1 MRLNNKNYYSKTA
14 NIEYFSVSQFKQFKK
29 CEAMALAELK
39 GEYERP
45 KSKALL
51 LGSFVDEML
60 TGTKKSKISF
70 IVENRAEIF
79 QKSSKISKYTNDEL
93 VVLLNDYS
101 LDIFNT
107 DNKPYAEIVQALET
121 VEKIKKQPLMK
132 KHFNSKHQTI
142 MTGEIAGVPF
152 KIKMDNYK
160 PNEFISDGKY
170 MASLRSPN
178 LFEPMVKYWGY
189 DIQGAVY
196 QEIVYQN
203 TGKRLPFY
211 LDIATKETPS
221 HLAVAEIK
229 QYDLDEALDTVKA
242 LAPHYQAIK
251 NGEIEPERCEEYD
264 CNYCTETHIITEP
277 IDSNYLGMSTRQ
289 IDAANGNFFNTKNTI

>member
-1 MRLNNKNYYSKTA
+1 MKLTNKNYYGAKA
-14 NIEYFSVSQFKQFKK
+14 NQEFMSVSQFKNFKK
-29 CEAMALAELK
+29 CEAMAFAELK

-60 TGTKKSKISF
+60 TGTKKSQNEF
-70 IVENRAEIF
+70 IVENRSEIF
-79 QKSSKISKYTNDEL
+79 QKSSKLSKCTDEEL
-93 VVLLNDYS
+93 AVLLNDYPM
-101 LDIFNT
+101 DIFSA
-107 DNKPYAEIVQALET
+107 DNKPYAEIAQALET
-121 VEKIKKQPLMK
+121 IEKIKKQPLMMQ
-132 KHFNSKHQTI
+132 HFKSKHQTI

-160 PNEFISDGKY
+160 PDEFIADGKY

-211 LDIATKETPS
+211 LDIATKEAPT

-229 QYDLDEALDTVKA
+229 QYDLDEALETVKA
-242 LAPHYQAIK
+242 LAPRYQAIK
-251 NGEIEPERCEEYD
+251 KGEIEPERCGEYD
-264 CNYCTETHIITEP
+264 CHYCTETNIITEP
-277 IDSNYLGMSTRQ
+277 IDSNYLGMSPRQ
-289 IDAANGNFFNTKNTI
+289 INAANGNFI

>member
-1 MRLNNKNYYSKTA
+1 MKLTNKNYYGSAA
-14 NIEYFSVSQFKQFKK
+14 NQEFMSVSQFKSFKH

-60 TGTKKSKISF
+60 TGTRKSQARF
-70 IVENRAEIF
+70 IVENRSDIF
-79 QKSSKISKYTNDEL
+79 QKSSKLNKYSDEEF
-93 VVLLNDYS
+93 VVLVNDYL
-101 LDIFNT
+101 LDIFNS
-107 DNKPYAEIVQALET
+107 DNKPYAEIAQALET
-121 VEKIKKQPLMK
+121 IEKIKKQPLMMQ
-132 KHFNSKHQTI
+132 HFKSKHQTI

-160 PNEFISDGKY
+160 QGEFIADMKY

-203 TGKRLPFY
+203 TGKRLPFF

-221 HLAVAEIK
+221 HLAIAEIK

-242 LAPHYQAIK
+242 LAPRYQAIK
-251 NGEIEPERCEEYD
+251 NGEIEPERCDEYD
-264 CNYCTETHIITEP
+264 CNYCTETKIITEP
-277 IDSNYLGMSTRQ
+277 IDSNYLGMSPRQ
-289 IDAANGNFFNTKNTI
+289 INAANGNFI

>member
-1 MRLNNKNYYSKTA
+1 MMKLTNRNYYGKSA
-14 NIEYFSVSQFKQFKK
+14 NQAFMSVSQFKQFQK

-45 KSKALL
+45 QSKALL

-60 TGTKKSKISF
+60 TGTKKSKIKFVYDNFS
-70 IVENRAEIF
+70 ELF
-79 QKSSKISKYTNDEL
+79 QKSSKICKFDDAGRMAFIMDYYT
-93 VVLLNDYS
+93 
-101 LDIFNT
+101 DIFHE

-121 VEKIKKQPLMK
+121 IERVKKQPLMMQ
-132 KHFNSKHQTI
+132 HFRSKHQTI
-142 MTGEIAGVPF
+142 MTGAIAGVPF

-160 PNEFISDGKY
+160 PNEFISDCKY

-178 LFEPMVKYWGY
+178 MFEPMVKYWGY

-211 LDIATKETPS
+211 LDIATKETPA

-229 QYDLDEALDTVKA
+229 QYDLDEALEIVKA
-242 LAPHYQAIK
+242 LAPRFQAIK
-251 NGEIEPERCEEYD
+251 NGETEPNRCGEYD
-264 CNYCTETHIITEP
+264 CNYCTETTIITEP
-277 IDSNYLGMSTRQ
+277 VDSNYLGMSQRQ
-289 IDAANGNFFNTKNTI
+289 IKAANGDFI

>member
-1 MRLNNKNYYSKTA
+1 MKLTSKNYYGKKA
-14 NIEYFSVSQFKQFKK
+14 NGEFMSVSQFKNFKR
-29 CEAMALAELK
+29 CEAAALAELN

-60 TGTKKSKISF
+60 TGTKKSQVKF
-70 IVENRAEIF
+70 IVENFENIF
-79 QKSSKISKYTNDEL
+79 QKSSRYIKIPERDR
-93 VVLLNDYS
+93 
-101 LDIFNT
+101 LDFVREEWGDLFKAENG
-107 DNKPYAEIVQALET
+107 KPYAEIVQALET
-121 VEKIKKQPLMK
+121 VEKIKKQPLMMEHLK
-132 KHFNSKHQTI
+132 SRHQTI

-160 PNEFISDGKY
+160 PGEFIADVKY

-211 LDIATKETPS
+211 LDIATKESPA
-221 HLAVAEIK
+221 HLAIAQIK
-229 QYDLDEALDTVKA
+229 QYDLDEALDMVKA
-242 LAPHYQAIK
+242 LAPRYQAIK
-251 NGEIEPERCEEYD
+251 NGYIVPERCGEYD
-264 CNYCTETHIITEP
+264 CNYCTETNIITEP
-277 IDSNYLGMSTRQ
+277 IDSNYLGMSPRQ
-289 IDAANGNFFNTKNTI
+289 IKAANGEFI

>member
-1 MRLNNKNYYSKTA
+1 MKLTKKNYYSAKA
-14 NIEYFSVSQFKQFKK
+14 NQEFMSVSQFKSFKK
-29 CEAMALAELK
+29 CEVAALAELK

-45 KSKALL
+45 RSKALL

-60 TGTKKSKISF
+60 TGTKKSQINF
-70 IVENRAEIF
+70 ILENRAEIF
-79 QKSSKISKYTNDEL
+79 QKSSKLSKYTDEEL
-93 VVLLNDYS
+93 AVLLNDFS
-101 LDIFNT
+101 LKLFDVE
-107 DNKPYAEIVQALET
+107 NKPYAEIVQALET
-121 VEKIKKQPLMK
+121 IEKIKKQPLMMQ
-132 KHFNSKHQTI
+132 HFKSKHQTI

-160 PNEFISDGKY
+160 PGEFIADGKY

-189 DIQGAVY
+189 DYQGAVY

-211 LDIATKETPS
+211 LDIATKESPS

-229 QYDLDEALDTVKA
+229 QFDLDEALETVKA
-242 LAPHYQAIK
+242 LAPRYQAIK
-251 NGEIEPERCEEYD
+251 SGEIEPERCGEYD
-264 CNYCTETHIITEP
+264 CNYCTETNIITEP
-277 IDSNYLGMSTRQ
+277 IDSNYLGMSPRQ
-289 IDAANGNFFNTKNTI
+289 IKAANGDFI

>member
-1 MRLNNKNYYSKTA
+1 MKLTSKNYYGLKASR
-14 NIEYFSVSQFKQFKK
+14 EFMSVSQFKQFQK
-29 CEAMALAELK
+29 CEAMAMAELN

-60 TGTKKSKISF
+60 TGNKKTQIQFVCDNFS
-70 IVENRAEIF
+70 ELF
-79 QKSSKISKYTNDEL
+79 QKSSKLSKLDDAGRLAFVT
-93 VVLLNDYS
+93 DYFES
-101 LDIFNT
+101 IFC
-107 DNKPYAEIVQALET
+107 DVNKPYAEIVQALET
-121 VEKIKKQPLMK
+121 IERIKKQPLMM
-132 KHFNSKHQTI
+132 KHFKNKHQTI

-160 PNEFISDGKY
+160 PDEFIADCKY

-189 DIQGAVY
+189 DLQGAVY

-211 LDIATKETPS
+211 LDIATKETPA

-229 QYDLDEALDTVKA
+229 QYDLDEALETVKA
-242 LAPHYQAIK
+242 LAPRYQAIK
-251 NGEIEPERCEEYD
+251 NGEIQPNRCDEYGCD
-264 CNYCTETHIITEP
+264 YCTTTHLITEP
-277 IDSNYLGMSTRQ
+277 IDSNHLGMSPRQ
-289 IDAANGNFFNTKNTI
+289 IKAANGDFI

>member
-1 MRLNNKNYYSKTA
+1 MKLTSKNYYGSAA
-14 NIEYFSVSQFKQFKK
+14 NNEFMSVSQFKQFQK

-60 TGTKKSKISF
+60 TGTKKSQVKF
-70 IVENRAEIF
+70 IVDNRFEIF
-79 QKSSKISKYTNDEL
+79 QKSSKLSKLDDDGLTAI
-93 VVLLNDYS
+93 VTDYFT
-101 LDIFNT
+101 DIFNT

-121 VEKIKKQPLMK
+121 IAKIKKQPLMM
-132 KHFNSKHQTI
+132 KHFKSKHQTI
-142 MTGEIAGVPF
+142 MTGTIAGVPF

-160 PNEFISDGKY
+160 PGEFIADGKY

-189 DIQGAVY
+189 DLQGAVY

-203 TGKRLPFY
+203 TGERLPFY
-211 LDIATKETPS
+211 LDIATKESPT

-229 QYDLDEALDTVKA
+229 QYDLDEALETVKA
-242 LAPHYQAIK
+242 LAPRYQAIK
-251 NGEIEPERCEEYD
+251 NGEIEPERCDEYD
-264 CNYCTETHIITEP
+264 CNYCTETNIILEP
-277 IDSNYLGMSTRQ
+277 IDSNYLGMSPRQ
-289 IDAANGNFFNTKNTI
+289 IKAANGDFI

>member
-1 MRLNNKNYYSKTA
+1 MKLTNGNYYGAKA
-14 NIEYFSVSQFKQFKK
+14 NQEFMSVSQFKSFQN
-29 CEAMALAELK
+29 CEAMALAELR
-39 GEYERP
+39 GEYERLQT
-45 KSKALL
+45 KALL

-60 TGTKKSKISF
+60 TGTKKSKIKF
-70 IVENRAEIF
+70 IVYNRAEIF
-79 QKSSKISKYTNDEL
+79 QKSSKIVKLDDDGLTAIA
-93 VVLLNDYS
+93 NDYFAD
-101 LDIFNT
+101 LFNA

-121 VEKIKKQPLMK
+121 IERIKKQPLMMQ
-132 KHFNSKHQTI
+132 HFKSKHQVI

-160 PNEFISDGKY
+160 PGEFIADGKY

-189 DIQGAVY
+189 DLQGAVY

-211 LDIATKETPS
+211 LDIATKETPA

-229 QYDLDEALDTVKA
+229 QYELDEALEKVKA
-242 LAPHYQAIK
+242 FAPRYQAIK
-251 NGEIEPERCEEYD
+251 NGEIQPTRCGEYG

-277 IDSNYLGMSTRQ
+277 IDSNYLGMSPRQ
-289 IDAANGNFFNTKNTI
+289 IKAANGDFI

>member
-1 MRLNNKNYYSKTA
+1 MKLTNKNYYGEKA
-14 NIEYFSVSQFKQFKK
+14 NQEFMSVSQFKNFKR
-29 CEAMALAELK
+29 CQAMALAELK

-60 TGTKKSKISF
+60 TGTKKSQTKF
-70 IVENRAEIF
+70 IIENRSEIF
-79 QKSSKISKYTNDEL
+79 QKISKLNKFDDGGL
-93 VVLLNDYS
+93 AVLFNDYS
-101 LDIFNT
+101 FNVFC
-107 DNKPYAEIVQALET
+107 DENKPYAEIVQALET
-121 VEKIKKQPLMK
+121 IEKIKKQPLMM
-132 KHFNSKHQTI
+132 KHFKSKHQTI

-160 PNEFISDGKY
+160 PDEFIADMKY

-221 HLAVAEIK
+221 HLAIAEIK
-229 QYDLDEALDTVKA
+229 QYDLDEALETVKA
-242 LAPHYQAIK
+242 LAPRYQAIK
-251 NGEIEPERCEEYD
+251 NSEIEPERCGEYD
-264 CNYCTETHIITEP
+264 CNYCTETNIITEP
-277 IDSNYLGMSTRQ
+277 IDSNYLGLSPRQ
-289 IDAANGNFFNTKNTI
+289 INAANGNFI

>member
-1 MRLNNKNYYSKTA
+1 MKLTNRNYYGAKA
-14 NIEYFSVSQFKQFKK
+14 NREFMSVSQFKQFQK
-29 CEAMALAELK
+29 CEAMALAELN

-60 TGTKKSKISF
+60 TGTKKTRTKFVYDNFS
-70 IVENRAEIF
+70 ELF
-79 QKSSKISKYTNDEL
+79 QKSSKLSKLDDAGRLTFI
-93 VVLLNDYS
+93 NDYFA
-101 LDIFNT
+101 DIFNE
-107 DNKPYAEIVQALET
+107 DNKPYAEILQALET
-121 VEKIKKQPLMK
+121 IERIKKQPLMVQ
-132 KHFNSKHQTI
+132 HFKSKHQVI

-160 PNEFISDGKY
+160 PNEFIADGKY

-189 DIQGAVY
+189 DVQGAVY

-229 QYDLDEALDTVKA
+229 QYDLDEALEKVKA
-242 LAPHYQAIK
+242 FAPRYQAIK
-251 NGEIEPERCEEYD
+251 NGEIEPTRCDEYD
-264 CNYCTETHIITEP
+264 CNYCTEINIVTEP
-277 IDSNYLGMSTRQ
+277 IDSNYLGMSPRQ
-289 IDAANGNFFNTKNTI
+289 IKAANGDFI

>member
-1 MRLNNKNYYSKTA
+1 MKLTNGNYYGEAA
-14 NIEYFSVSQFKQFKK
+14 NREFMSVSQFKSFRK
-29 CEAMALAELK
+29 CPAMAMAELN

-45 KSKALL
+45 QSKALL

-60 TGTKKSKISF
+60 TGTKKSKIKF
-70 IVENRAEIF
+70 ICDNFSELF
-79 QKSSKISKYTNDEL
+79 QKGSKLCKLDDAGRLAFVT
-93 VVLLNDYS
+93 DYFADVFS
-101 LDIFNT
+101 A

-121 VEKIKKQPLMK
+121 IARIKKQPLMMS
-132 KHFNSKHQTI
+132 HFKSKHQVI

-160 PNEFISDGKY
+160 PDEFIADCKY

-211 LDIATKETPS
+211 LDIATKETPA
-221 HLAVAEIK
+221 HLAVAQIS
-229 QYDLDEALDTVKA
+229 QYDLDEALEIVKA
-242 LAPHYQAIK
+242 LAPKFQAMK
-251 NGEIEPERCEEYD
+251 RGEIEPERCDEYGCD
-264 CNYCTETHIITEP
+264 YCTTTHIITEP
-277 IDSNYLGMSTRQ
+277 IDSAHLGLSPRQ
-289 IDAANGNFFNTKNTI
+289 IKAANGDFI

>member
-1 MRLNNKNYYSKTA
+1 VKLNNRNYYGSKA
-14 NIEYFSVSQFKQFKK
+14 NQEFMSVSQFKSFKR
-29 CEAMALAELK
+29 CEAAALAELK

-60 TGTKKSKISF
+60 TGTKKTQQNF
-70 IVENRAEIF
+70 IVENRAELF
-79 QKSSKISKYTNDEL
+79 QKSGKISKYSDEEL
-93 VVLLNDYS
+93 AVLLNDY
-101 LDIFNT
+101 LTDIFNA

-121 VEKIKKQPLMK
+121 IEKIKKQPLMMQ
-132 KHFNSKHQTI
+132 HFKSKHQTI

-160 PNEFISDGKY
+160 PGEFIADMKY

-178 LFEPMVKYWGY
+178 LFEPMVKYWEY

-211 LDIATKETPS
+211 LDIATKETPA
-221 HLAVAEIK
+221 HLAIAEIK
-229 QYDLDEALDTVKA
+229 QYDLDEALETVKA
-242 LAPHYQAIK
+242 LAPRYQAIK
-251 NGEIEPERCEEYD
+251 NGEIEPTRCGEYD

-277 IDSNYLGMSTRQ
+277 IDSNYLGMSPRQ
-289 IDAANGNFFNTKNTI
+289 IKAANGDFI

>member
-1 MRLNNKNYYSKTA
+1 MKLTSKNYYSNGA
-14 NIEYFSVSQFKQFKK
+14 NVSYMSVSQFKQFQK

-60 TGTKKSKISF
+60 TGTKKTQTRF
-70 IVENRAEIF
+70 IVENRSELF
-79 QKSSKISKYTNDEL
+79 QKSSKLTKFSDEEL
-93 VVLLNDYS
+93 AVLLTDQS
-101 LDIFNT
+101 FNVFSA
-107 DNKPYAEIVQALET
+107 DNKPFAEIVQALET
-121 VEKIKKQPLMK
+121 IERIKQQPLMM
-132 KHFNSKHQTI
+132 KHFKSKHQTI

-160 PNEFISDGKY
+160 PGEFIADGKY

-178 LFEPMVKYWGY
+178 MFEPMVKYWGY

-203 TGKRLPFY
+203 TGQRLPFY
-211 LDIATKETPS
+211 LDIGTKETPA
-221 HLAVAEIK
+221 HLAVAEIN
-229 QYDLDEALDTVKA
+229 QYDLDEALDVVKTF
-242 LAPHYQAIK
+242 APRYQSIK
-251 NGEIEPERCEEYD
+251 NGEIEPERCGEYD
-264 CNYCTETHIITEP
+264 CNYCTETNIITEP
-277 IDSNYLGMSTRQ
+277 IDSNYLGMSPKQ
-289 IDAANGNFFNTKNTI
+289 IKAANGDFI

>member
-1 MRLNNKNYYSKTA
+1 MKLTNKNYYGAAA
-14 NIEYFSVSQFKQFKK
+14 NNSFMSVSQFKQFSK

-60 TGTKKSKISF
+60 TGTKKSQIKF
-70 IVENRAEIF
+70 IVENRSEIF
-79 QKSSKISKYTNDEL
+79 QKSGKLSKVDDEGL
-93 VVLLNDYS
+93 TVIATDFFPNIF
-101 LDIFNT
+101 DIE
-107 DNKPYAEIVQALET
+107 NKPYAEIVQALET
-121 VEKIKKQPLMK
+121 IERIKKQPLMM
-132 KHFNSKHQTI
+132 KHFKSKHQVI

-160 PNEFISDGKY
+160 PGEFIADGKY

-203 TGKRLPFY
+203 TGERLPFY
-211 LDIATKETPS
+211 LDIGTKENPS

-229 QYDLDEALDTVKA
+229 QYDLDDALDIVIKD
-242 LAPHYQAIK
+242 APRYQAIK
-251 NGEIEPERCEEYD
+251 NGEIEPERCGEYD
-264 CNYCTETHIITEP
+264 CNYCTETEIITEP
-277 IDSNYLGMSTRQ
+277 IDSNFLGMPKR
-289 IDAANGNFFNTKNTI
+289 N

>member
-1 MRLNNKNYYSKTA
+1 MKLTNKNYYGAKA
-14 NIEYFSVSQFKQFKK
+14 NQEFMSVSQFKNFKK

-60 TGTKKSKISF
+60 TGTKETQTQF
-70 IVENRAEIF
+70 IIENRSEIF
-79 QKSSKISKYTNDEL
+79 QKSSKLNKWSDEEL
-93 VVLLNDYS
+93 AILLNDCS
-101 LDIFNT
+101 LNISKSEC
-107 DNKPYAEIVQALET
+107 KPYAEIVQALET
-121 VEKIKKQPLMK
+121 IEKIKKQPLMMQ
-132 KHFNSKHQTI
+132 HFNSKHQTI

-160 PNEFISDGKY
+160 PDEFIADGKY

-203 TGKRLPFY
+203 TGKRLPFF
-211 LDIATKETPS
+211 LDIATKETPP

-229 QYDLDEALDTVKA
+229 QYDLDEALETVKA
-242 LAPHYQAIK
+242 LAPRYQSIK
-251 NGEIEPERCEEYD
+251 NGEIEPIRCDEYD
-264 CNYCTETHIITEP
+264 CNYCTETKIITEP
-277 IDSNYLGMSTRQ
+277 IDSNYLGMSPRQ
-289 IDAANGNFFNTKNTI
+289 INAANGNFI

>member
-1 MRLNNKNYYSKTA
+1 MKLNNSNYYGTKA
-14 NIEYFSVSQFKQFKK
+14 NNEFMSVSQFKQFQK

-39 GEYERP
+39 DEYERP

-60 TGTKKSKISF
+60 TGTKVSQIKF
-70 IVENRAEIF
+70 IVENRSEIF
-79 QKSSKISKYTNDEL
+79 QKSSKLSKIDNEGLIAIAT
-93 VVLLNDYS
+93 DYFAD
-101 LDIFNT
+101 LFNA

-121 VEKIKKQPLMK
+121 IEKIKKQPLMM
-132 KHFNSKHQTI
+132 KHFKSKHQTI
-142 MTGEIAGVPF
+142 MIGEIAGVPF

-160 PNEFISDGKY
+160 PGEFIADGKY

-189 DIQGAVY
+189 DLQMSVY

-203 TGKRLPFY
+203 TGERLPTY

-221 HLAVAEIK
+221 HLAVAEIN
-229 QYDLDEALDTVKA
+229 QYDLDEALEKVKA
-242 LAPHYQAIK
+242 LAPRYQAIK
-251 NGEIEPERCEEYD
+251 KGEIEPIRCGEYD
-264 CNYCTETHIITEP
+264 CHYCTETNIITEP
-277 IDSNYLGMSTRQ
+277 IDSNYLGMSPRQ
-289 IDAANGNFFNTKNTI
+289 IKAANGDFI